1 MAETLN
7 KAEIVNMINIAVAG
21 EREKLQSNYCP
32 TILGC
37 HKGKE
42 IDDYIRGP
50 LASKISDM
58 RYHVEAIEKE
68 FPEMKHE
75 VNEMSET
82 ITIMKKESEES
93 RKVFKNLLSTI
104 IAGVVIAAITQF
116 FVIKTNVEAKNADVT
131 TQQYNQERMEKK
143 LEKLLEALEAQVKK
157 K

>member
-21 EREKLQSNYCP
+21 EREKLQHNYCP
-32 TILGC
+32 TVLGC

-42 IDDYIRGP
+42 IDSYIRGP
-50 LASKISDM
+50 IASKLSDM
-58 RYHVEAIEKE
+58 RFHVEAIEKD
-68 FPEMKHE
+68 FPKIKQE
-75 VNEMSET
+75 VNEMNGKLKLIERRNEEN
-82 ITIMKKESEES
+82 KKTFRMLTVTVISGL
-93 RKVFKNLLSTI
+93 VIGI
-104 IAGVVIAAITQF
+104 IQQF
-116 FVIKTNVEAKNADVT
+116 FVIITNVEAKNADVT